1 MRKLIV
7 SNMISLDGFYE
18 GSGGDVMVLPFDAG
32 FSAYNLERLRQAD
45 TLLLGRDSFDG
56 FRRYWPAVQDDV
68 SAATVEREISR
79 RNNAIEKVVVSATL
93 ERSDLEPWSET
104 RIVRPGEI
112 RHALTDLKRRKGADI
127 LTFGSRQL
135 WNALLSDGLVDELHF
150 MVGPGLLGSGTSVFE
165 GDGPVA
171 LRLIEHR
178 QLPDSQIVLLRYA
191 LAR

>member
-18 GSGGDVMVLPFDAG
+18 GPGANVMALPFDAG

-56 FRRYWPAVQDDV
+56 FRRYWPTIQDDDT
-68 SAATVEREISR
+68 APPIEREIWR
-79 RNNAIEKVVVSATL
+79 RNNAIEKIVVSGTL
-93 ERSDLEPWSET
+93 EPTDLVPWSDT
-104 RIVRPGEI
+104 RIVRPGGV
-112 RHALTDLKRRKGADI
+112 RDALTELKQREGADI
-127 LTFGSRQL
+127 LIFGSRRL
-135 WNALLSDGLVDELHF
+135 WNALLSDGLVDELHL
-150 MVGPGLLGSGTSVFE
+150 MVGAGLIGGGTSVFD
-165 GDGPVA
+165 GDDPVA

-191 LAR
+191 PAG